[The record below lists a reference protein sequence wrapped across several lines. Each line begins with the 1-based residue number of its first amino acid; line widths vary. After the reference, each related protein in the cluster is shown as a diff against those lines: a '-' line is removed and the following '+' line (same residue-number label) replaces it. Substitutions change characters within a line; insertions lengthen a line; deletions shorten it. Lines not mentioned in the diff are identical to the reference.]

1 MESKNQYKELSQDS
15 RKEENMSDM
24 NQGTWVENTGSAA
37 PQNTTDQGNNV
48 SAPMGTP
55 LVAVPGA
62 KPLKTETEETKRMK
76 EHFSFFGPV
85 TFWYAVFYAFC
96 MFKNGSGVTFPF
108 FVAGSLLFLC
118 LSLSKLGIT
127 LKRGSIFYM
136 AAIVLLGISTFCT
149 DDGRLI
155 FFNKAGIFLLMMSLL
170 LKQFFNTSKWKL
182 GKYLGA
188 ICQLVVMSFGELGRP
203 FSDLV
208 RNRKVKESESSK
220 KFWYVVLG
228 LVIGVPVLF
237 MVLLLLASADV
248 LFRQMTGDI
257 LKNIQLGNIFNILF
271 RIAFIFFASYSLT
284 SYLCKRK
291 INEEVADLR
300 QGEPVLA
307 ITITGLLTLLY
318 LLFSGIQIV
327 GLFLGQMQLPEGYTY
342 AMYAREGFFQLLAV
356 SLLNL
361 VIVLI
366 CMSLFKKSK
375 LLKAILTLM
384 SLCTFVMIASSA
396 LRMVIYIRFYYLT
409 FLRILVLWSLA
420 VLALLFA
427 GVLISIFLERFPM
440 FRYSMAVVTLLY
452 LALSFAHPD
461 YIIAWVNIAN
471 APQGAAAWS
480 NDADEESLS
489 QADLFGGQF
498 FLTSEPYHDYRYL
511 TNLSADA
518 APILVPYLEDLG
530 YDLDAFEAEDAVL
543 YEGEFRSESMM
554 RSKES
559 DFGYYWMRRMQKK
572 ADNLG
577 IRTFNVSRYR
587 MVQYFQ

>member
-1 MESKNQYKELSQDS
+1 MSERNQEIGS
-15 RKEENMSDM
+15 EAVNG
-24 NQGTWVENTGSAA
+24 NNVGIPASAA
-37 PQNTTDQGNNV
+37 PA
-48 SAPMGTP
+48 APP
-55 LVAVPGA
+55 LTAVPGR
-62 KPLKTETEETKRMK
+62 KPPKTETEETKRMK
-76 EHFSFFGPV
+76 ENFGFFGPV

-127 LKRGSIFYM
+127 LKRGSFFYM
-136 AAIVLLGISTFCT
+136 AAMMLLGISTFCT

-170 LKQFFNTSKWKL
+170 LKQFFDTSKWEL
-182 GKYLGA
+182 GKYCGA

-203 FSDLV
+203 FADLAG
-208 RNRKVKESESSK
+208 NRKTKEQK
-220 KFWYVVLG
+220 GGGKFWYIVLG
-228 LVIGVPVLF
+228 LVISLPVLF
-237 MVLLLLASADV
+237 IVLLLLSSADV
-248 LFRQMTGDI
+248 LFRRITGNIMEDI
-257 LKNIQLGNIFNILF
+257 RLGNILNILF
-271 RIAFIFFASYSLT
+271 RIAFIFFASYCLT
-284 SYLCKRK
+284 SYLSKRK
-291 INEEVADLR
+291 IREEVSDLR

-307 ITITGLLTLLY
+307 ITVTGLLTLLY
-318 LLFSGIQIV
+318 LLFSGVQIV
-327 GLFLGQMQLPEGYTY
+327 GLFMGKMQLPEGYTY

-375 LLKAILTLM
+375 LLKAILTVM

-396 LRMVIYIRFYYLT
+396 LRMVMYIRFYYLT

-427 GVLISIFLERFPM
+427 GVLIGIFLERFPM

-461 YIIAWVNIAN
+461 YMIARVNISN
-471 APQGAAAWS
+471 ASLGNTVS
-480 NDADEESLS
+480 ADTGNAEPLS
-489 QADLFGGQF
+489 QADLFRGQF
-498 FLTSEPYHDYRYL
+498 FLTSLPYQDYRYL
-511 TNLSADA
+511 TGLSADA
-518 APILVPYLEDLG
+518 APVLVPYMKELG
-530 YDLDAFEAEDAVL
+530 YDMNAFAAENPVT
-543 YEGEFRSESMM
+543 YETEFRGEDLD
-554 RSKES
+554 RRKER
-559 DFGYYWMRRMQKK
+559 DFGYYWMWKMQKK
-572 ADNLG
+572 AETLG

-587 MVQYFQ
+587 MVRYFQ